1 MAKYVMS
8 DIHGHFDMFME
19 LIDKINFSKS
29 DELYIL
35 GDVVDR
41 GLYSCKTLLWMM
53 QHDNIFPIIGNHE
66 LMALPCLRFLIKE
79 ITEENIKLIDEKLV
93 DKLLTWQL
101 NGGST
106 TSDEFHKLTRDEQ
119 QAILDYLGE
128 FTAYEEVEAGGNTY
142 LLIHGGLDH
151 YEPGKE
157 IEDYTLQDIV
167 WSRANYD
174 IRYFPDKLVVTG
186 HTPTQYIEN
195 NPRPGYIFRKNG
207 HIAIDCGCNHRN
219 GRLAALCL
227 DTGEEFYSS
236 DNKENDYE

>member
-41 GLYSCKTLLWMM
+41 GPHSCKTLLWMM

-66 LMALPCLRFLIKE
+66 LMALPCLRFLIEE

-93 DKLLTWQL
+93 DKLFAWQL

-106 TSDEFHKLTRDEQ
+106 TSDEFH
-119 QAILDYLGE
+119 
-128 FTAYEEVEAGGNTY
+128 
-142 LLIHGGLDH
+142 
-151 YEPGKE
+151 
-157 IEDYTLQDIV
+157 
-167 WSRANYD
+167 
-174 IRYFPDKLVVTG
+174 
-186 HTPTQYIEN
+186 
-195 NPRPGYIFRKNG
+195 
-207 HIAIDCGCNHRN
+207 
-219 GRLAALCL
+219 
-227 DTGEEFYSS
+227 
-236 DNKENDYE
+236 